1 MNSYITLFGINSK
14 DLTSSGSNNCL
25 AIFLTAEFTIAR
37 KWNFLNVFK
46 LEITKRYYIYIIE
59 DKSGVKKK
67 IK

>member
-1 MNSYITLFGINSK
+1 MNSYNTFWHKLKGPDILWLNT
-14 DLTSSGSNNCL
+14 CL

-46 LEITKRYYIYIIE
+46 LEIMKRYYIYIIE

-67 IK
+67 VK